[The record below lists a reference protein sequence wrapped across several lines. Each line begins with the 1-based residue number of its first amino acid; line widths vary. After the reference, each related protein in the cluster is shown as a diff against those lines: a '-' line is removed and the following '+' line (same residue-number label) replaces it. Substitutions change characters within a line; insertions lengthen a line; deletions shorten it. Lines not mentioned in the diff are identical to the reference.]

1 MNKTNNLYFIECDNY
16 KLLELEVLKILK
28 ENGFSKDELIKYD
41 LSEMTTLSL
50 INELDTYSI
59 FQEKKAV
66 LGYDAVFLTT
76 EKSEIE
82 QNTKVLEDY
91 LNNPNTVN
99 ILILNCSKLDN
110 KKKISSLIK
119 SKCLCLNID
128 VNIENIIK
136 SKLQGYKISDSN
148 LRYLISLLGDNIER
162 VDNEIDKLMLY
173 KIDEKIIEREDI
185 DKIIIKISEN
195 NIFALMDAI
204 IKKNKALSFKIYND
218 LMNNKTE
225 PLKIIISLAY
235 QMRLIYQ
242 VKVLSYMKDD
252 EIANILNIKN
262 PKQVRAIRYKTNNFT
277 ESELIN
283 NLHKLALLDEEIKTN
298 KTFIEVSIPMFIA
311 SL

>member
-41 LSEMTTLSL
+41 LSEITTLSL

-91 LNNPNTVN
+91 LNNPNKAN

-128 VNIENIIK
+128 VNIENIVK
-136 SKLQGYKISDSN
+136 SKLQGYKINDSN

-173 KIDEKIIEREDI
+173 KIDDKIIEREDI
-185 DKIIIKISEN
+185 DNIVIKISEN
-195 NIFALMDAI
+195 NIFSLMDAI

-262 PKQVRAIRYKTNNFT
+262 SKQIRAIRYKTNNFT